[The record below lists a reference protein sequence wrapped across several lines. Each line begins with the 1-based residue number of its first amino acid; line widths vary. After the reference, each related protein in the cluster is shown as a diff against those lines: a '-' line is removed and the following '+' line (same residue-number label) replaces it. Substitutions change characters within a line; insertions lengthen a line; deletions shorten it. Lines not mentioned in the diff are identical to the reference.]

1 VAFIA
6 HQSPSTRGGG
16 IHSLYR
22 HRPDIRCTVSRIAKG
37 LDTRSNG
44 GYIIWWPAAGF
55 KVLSCA
61 PIAPWPPWFAL
72 PVRPEPIVAQA
83 PRPPDQRQKHVSY
96 GQAAL
101 EDACK
106 RILDAPDGFQ
116 EFTINRETFS
126 LGSLIAIGEL
136 TQKEAETELHATA
149 SRMVSYDPG
158 WPWAPGE
165 VQRKMAHALAAG
177 MRHPRQRHHG

>member
-1 VAFIA
+1 V
-6 HQSPSTRGGG
+6 
-16 IHSLYR
+16 
-22 HRPDIRCTVSRIAKG
+22 
-37 LDTRSNG
+37 
-44 GYIIWWPAAGF
+44 
-55 KVLSCA
+55 
-61 PIAPWPPWFAL
+61 
-72 PVRPEPIVAQA
+72 VAQA
-83 PRPPDQRQKHVSY
+83 PRRTDKQQRHISY

-101 EDACK
+101 EDACN

-116 EFTINRETFS
+116 ELTINRETFS

-149 SRMVSYDPG
+149 SRVVSYDPS

-165 VQRKMAHALAAG
+165 VQRNMARALTAG